1 MIMSNTELK
10 ARIDAELA
18 RLRNLNPLERAQL
31 DKLLAANA
39 ANLTDK
45 VLGK

>member
-1 MIMSNTELK
+1 MSRDELK

-18 RLRNLNPLERAQL
+18 RLRNLNPIERARL
-31 DKLLAANA
+31 DQLLAANA
-39 ANLTDK
+39 ANLTEK